1 MLQRLTALELVKA
14 GNASG
19 NILNE
24 IRPVIYSWYSIEEI
38 TKKVYSDIM
47 NSIKLLK
54 RMDLLYLN
62 SERLLLEAIK

>member
-38 TKKVYSDIM
+38 TKKAYSDIM
-47 NSIKLLK
+47 NSIKL
-54 RMDLLYLN
+54 
-62 SERLLLEAIK
+62 